1 MTPGTLLD
9 TESATL
15 AARCGIGVRP
25 WFGATD
31 GGETHVVTSAPAN
44 ALARLGAYRMAL
56 VAVWAPLPDEPPES
70 FAVRKAEAMAEE
82 LQTMAR
88 AVVGAIGRGEL

>member
-1 MTPGTLLD
+1 MIPGTLLD
-9 TESATL
+9 TETATL
-15 AARCGIGVRP
+15 AARCGIGVRQ

-56 VAVWAPLPDEPPES
+56 IAVWAPLPEEPPEA
-70 FAVRKAEAMAEE
+70 FTARKAEAMAEE
-82 LQTMAR
+82 LTTMAR
-88 AVVGAIGRGEL
+88 AIVSALGRGEL